1 MASADAKE
9 EDCVMAS
16 AQRIGILSHPKRLLT
31 DSEAIFHA
39 EGAQTYLG
47 PRKSP
52 RDGTIPSN
60 PRSADREGNMAH
72 MIREPMTPCWA
83 PAPSIPAFL
92 LAN

>member
-9 EDCVMAS
+9 EDFVMAS
-16 AQRIGILSHPKRLLT
+16 AQRKDCSKRLST

-39 EGAQTYLG
+39 EDAQTYLE
-47 PRKSP
+47 PHKRP
-52 RDGTIPSN
+52 CDGTIPSN
-60 PRSADREGNMAH
+60 PRIAEREGTMAH

-83 PAPSIPAFL
+83 PAPWIPAFL